1 MPTFRS
7 IRNSHDQG
15 LDYLRAPGQVLGIQK
30 ENEMIAFEKKKQLEK
45 INQYGKKV
53 KEMYWPSVSEKNQSQ
68 MKSLKEQLTNQD
80 DVGFVDLLIEN
91 VKILKTIL
99 NNDIRNNDETIK

>member
-1 MPTFRS
+1 MPLANEKTTFQ
-7 IRNSHDQG
+7 N
-15 LDYLRAPGQVLGIQK
+15 
-30 ENEMIAFEKKKQLEK
+30 QL
-45 INQYGKKV
+45 
-53 KEMYWPSVSEKNQSQ
+53 
-68 MKSLKEQLTNQD
+68 KSLKEQLTNQD

>member
-1 MPTFRS
+1 MSSYRSVPLANEKTTFQ
-7 IRNSHDQG
+7 N
-15 LDYLRAPGQVLGIQK
+15 
-30 ENEMIAFEKKKQLEK
+30 QL
-45 INQYGKKV
+45 
-53 KEMYWPSVSEKNQSQ
+53 
-68 MKSLKEQLTNQD
+68 KSLKEQLTNQD

>member
-1 MPTFRS
+1 MSSYWSVPLANEKTTFQ
-7 IRNSHDQG
+7 N
-15 LDYLRAPGQVLGIQK
+15 QV
-30 ENEMIAFEKKKQLEK
+30 
-45 INQYGKKV
+45 
-53 KEMYWPSVSEKNQSQ
+53 
-68 MKSLKEQLTNQD
+68 KSLKEQLTNQD